1 MSKSAVW
8 LIAAIVAGS
17 AAAAAPDPAAH
28 AGEIEAWRAK
38 RLERQQSP
46 TGWLSLVGLE
56 WLKPGRNTIGGAAD
70 NDIVLAKAP
79 PRLGTLTLEDG
90 RVSIELE
97 ADAAATIDGAKSL
110 QAVLLDDSREQPTM
124 VAFGSVSFYLVE
136 RSGRKGLRIKDSEAA
151 TRTGFSGLDNYP
163 IDPSWRVEADWV
175 AFDPPQSLGIP
186 NVLGVIDT
194 MPVPGK
200 AVFERDGKRH
210 ELLPVLESADAKQLF
225 FIFADRTSG
234 KETYGAGRFLYAEP
248 AQDGK
253 VVLDFNRA
261 YNPPCVFTPYAT
273 CPLAPPEN
281 RLSIAVHAGE
291 KRYRSADH

>member
-1 MSKSAVW
+1 M
-8 LIAAIVAGS
+8 
-17 AAAAAPDPAAH
+17 
-28 AGEIEAWRAK
+28 
-38 RLERQQSP
+38 
-46 TGWLSLVGLE
+46 T
-56 WLKPGRNTIGGAAD
+56 
-70 NDIVLAKAP
+70 
-79 PRLGTLTLEDG
+79 
-90 RVSIELE
+90 IELE

-261 YNPPCVFTPYAT
+261 TTRRACSRRTPPAAGTAETASRSPCKPARNAT
-273 CPLAPPEN
+273 QRRSLNRN
-281 RLSIAVHAGE
+281 RLRPAGAAGPG
-291 KRYRSADH
+291 RSLRRRVQRPLNTGSSRKARVPSRMSSVE